1 MSDGLHSDSSGET
14 LEELRIR
21 KDNPYITALSPRQM
35 EKRMRLYRQA
45 LCAPFEEITKK
56 EYLERLNVLPPIR
69 KREDSFFLSEPYYG
83 ELAEFCFTRENRF
96 FKGIRSVCTPQAILD
111 KEVDR
116 HMELI
121 RRKAFLLKGKDTPV
135 GDNDTDLWHMTP
147 YSFSVDG
154 KAPVFLCNLVY
165 RDDRRQARTDMA
177 HTLKSLRNSHY
188 RYCWGKGTYETPD
201 CLMDRAFQ
209 ENLTLISGGCF
220 FQYPTNRESAHFLR
234 TGQGDRRRIPFP
246 YLRPGLLP
254 LSAEAAEDGQERELH
269 GKHFRFIH
277 LKNYPVMKEG
287 DIVFLKRPYRGYR
300 AVELIER
307 LPYRWLVRVVESGL
321 ELEVYEDEL
330 AAEN

>member
-1 MSDGLHSDSSGET
+1 MDSRTRFIADSRCFSGVCQTIMSDGLHSDSSGET

-165 RDDRRQARTDMA
+165 RDDRRQARTDMT

-201 CLMDRAFQ
+201 C
-209 ENLTLISGGCF
+209 
-220 FQYPTNRESAHFLR
+220 
-234 TGQGDRRRIPFP
+234 
-246 YLRPGLLP
+246 
-254 LSAEAAEDGQERELH
+254 
-269 GKHFRFIH
+269 
-277 LKNYPVMKEG
+277 
-287 DIVFLKRPYRGYR
+287 
-300 AVELIER
+300 
-307 LPYRWLVRVVESGL
+307 
-321 ELEVYEDEL
+321 
-330 AAEN
+330 

>member
-1 MSDGLHSDSSGET
+1 M
-14 LEELRIR
+14 RITVNSKRAEVQVKRSVEPDKWNHLKGCAVGKDR
-21 KDNPYITALSPRQM
+21 KHQ
-35 EKRMRLYRQA
+35 
-45 LCAPFEEITKK
+45 EINL
-56 EYLERLNVLPPIR
+56 YLETVRNRVFQIHRQLEADGKPIT
-69 KREDSFFLSEPYYG
+69 EPYYG

-111 KEVDR
+111 KEADR

-165 RDDRRQARTDMA
+165 RDDRRQARTDMT

-209 ENLTLISGGCF
+209 EDLTIISGGCF
-220 FQYPTNRESAHFLR
+220 FQYPTNRESATFFGQVKETGEEFLFRIYDRDYFLYLLKRLR
-234 TGQGDRRRIPFP
+234 TVK
-246 YLRPGLLP
+246 
-254 LSAEAAEDGQERELH
+254 RENCMEN
-269 GKHFRFIH
+269 ISDSST
-277 LKNYPVMKEG
+277 LKA
-287 DIVFLKRPYRGYR
+287 IL
-300 AVELIER
+300 
-307 LPYRWLVRVVESGL
+307 
-321 ELEVYEDEL
+321 
-330 AAEN
+330 

>member
-1 MSDGLHSDSSGET
+1 MDSRTRFIADSRCFSGVCLTVMSDGLHSDSSGET

-21 KDNPYITALSPRQM
+21 KDNPYITARAPPDGKADAPLP
-35 EKRMRLYRQA
+35 A
-45 LCAPFEEITKK
+45 GTVAPFEEITKK

-69 KREDSFFLSEPYYG
+69 EAEDSFFLSEPYYG

-209 ENLTLISGGCF
+209 ESITIISGGCF
-220 FQYPTNRESAHFLR
+220 FQDPTNRESATFFGQVKETGEEFLFRIYDRDYFLYLLKRLR
-234 TGQGDRRRIPFP
+234 TVK
-246 YLRPGLLP
+246 
-254 LSAEAAEDGQERELH
+254 RENCMEN
-269 GKHFRFIH
+269 ISDSST
-277 LKNYPVMKEG
+277 LKA
-287 DIVFLKRPYRGYR
+287 IL
-300 AVELIER
+300 
-307 LPYRWLVRVVESGL
+307 
-321 ELEVYEDEL
+321 
-330 AAEN
+330 

>member
-1 MSDGLHSDSSGET
+1 MDSRTRFIADSRCFSGVCLTIMSDGLHSDSTGET

-21 KDNPYITALSPRQM
+21 KDNQFITALSSRQM

-121 RRKAFLLKGKDTPV
+121 RRKAFLLKGKDTPI

-165 RDDRRQARTDMA
+165 RDDRRQARTDMT

-188 RYCWGKGTYETPD
+188 RYCWGKGPYETPD

-209 ENLTLISGGCF
+209 EDLTLISGGCF
-220 FQYPTNRESAHFLR
+220 FQYPTNRESATFFGQVKETGEEFLFRIYDRDYFLYLLKRLR
-234 TGQGDRRRIPFP
+234 TVK
-246 YLRPGLLP
+246 
-254 LSAEAAEDGQERELH
+254 RENCMEN
-269 GKHFRFIH
+269 ISDSST
-277 LKNYPVMKEG
+277 LKA
-287 DIVFLKRPYRGYR
+287 IL
-300 AVELIER
+300 
-307 LPYRWLVRVVESGL
+307 
-321 ELEVYEDEL
+321 
-330 AAEN
+330 

>member
-1 MSDGLHSDSSGET
+1 MDSRTRFIADSRCFSGVCLTVMSDGLHSDSTGET

-111 KEVDR
+111 KEADR

-135 GDNDTDLWHMTP
+135 GDNGTDLWHMMP
-147 YSFSVDG
+147 YFFSVDG
-154 KAPVFLCNLVY
+154 KAPAFLCNLVY

-220 FQYPTNRESAHFLR
+220 FQYPTNRESATFFGQVKETGEEFLFRIYDRDYFLYLLKRLR
-234 TGQGDRRRIPFP
+234 TVK
-246 YLRPGLLP
+246 
-254 LSAEAAEDGQERELH
+254 RENCMEN
-269 GKHFRFIH
+269 ISDSST
-277 LKNYPVMKEG
+277 LKT
-287 DIVFLKRPYRGYR
+287 IL
-300 AVELIER
+300 
-307 LPYRWLVRVVESGL
+307 
-321 ELEVYEDEL
+321 
-330 AAEN
+330 

>member
-1 MSDGLHSDSSGET
+1 
-14 LEELRIR
+14 
-21 KDNPYITALSPRQM
+21 
-35 EKRMRLYRQA
+35 MRLYRQA

-188 RYCWGKGTYETPD
+188 RYCWGKVP
-201 CLMDRAFQ
+201 MK
-209 ENLTLISGGCF
+209 
-220 FQYPTNRESAHFLR
+220 HR
-234 TGQGDRRRIPFP
+234 T
-246 YLRPGLLP
+246 
-254 LSAEAAEDGQERELH
+254 A
-269 GKHFRFIH
+269 
-277 LKNYPVMKEG
+277 
-287 DIVFLKRPYRGYR
+287 
-300 AVELIER
+300 
-307 LPYRWLVRVVESGL
+307 
-321 ELEVYEDEL
+321 
-330 AAEN
+330 